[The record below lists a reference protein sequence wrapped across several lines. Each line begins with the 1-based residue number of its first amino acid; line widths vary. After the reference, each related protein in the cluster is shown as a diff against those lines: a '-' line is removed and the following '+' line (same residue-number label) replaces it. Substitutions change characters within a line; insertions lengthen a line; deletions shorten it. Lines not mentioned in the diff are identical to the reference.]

1 MDSVEETVTYE
12 NYSVTVRPA
21 TVAIGMY
28 RSVLINQAVQ
38 EEGEPSEGDDLQTFA
53 RRILHT
59 MIYPS
64 LIAATVKAEGFEHW
78 PLTFS
83 EFQELPEQF
92 EASWEVAVYNHNQ
105 HWKPKVPPTE
115 AEKKSKTSSG

>member
-1 MDSVEETVTYE
+1 MDAIEETVTYE
-12 NYSVTVRPA
+12 SYTVTVRPA

-38 EEGEPSEGDDLQTFA
+38 EEGEPGEGDLLVFS

-64 LIAATVKAEGFEHW
+64 LIAATVKQEGFDHW
-78 PLTFS
+78 PLTFE

-92 EASWEVAVYNHNQ
+92 EAAWETAVYNHNQ